1 MIGLLWTNLEFYS
14 GYWVMIYCEQA
25 INVYP
30 WRDWIYIFKLLEP
43 FFFLSSVYEHALC
56 MKAFSSL
63 FVLFFVCFFP
73 FPWLEGGMSVQIF
86 LKCIFSDMK
95 FKGVCV
101 GWGGGCN
108 CFLSKK
114 VETSFHSFVYFLW
127 VQVHTL
133 LVYWQS
139 ISVTLLLLLI
149 VPGCPLLSL
158 FQWSGLSDGLDT
170 KGKTL
175 PKNTQQVNL
184 VGKKIF

>member
-101 GWGGGCN
+101 WGGGCVIV
-108 CFLSKK
+108 FSAKK
-114 VETSFHSFVYFLW
+114 WKQASIVLFTFSEFRFTPYLYTGSRSASPCYYYLLC
-127 VQVHTL
+127 QVALYCHFFNGR
-133 LVYWQS
+133 
-139 ISVTLLLLLI
+139 
-149 VPGCPLLSL
+149 GC
-158 FQWSGLSDGLDT
+158 QMD
-170 KGKTL
+170 
-175 PKNTQQVNL
+175 
-184 VGKKIF
+184 